1 MIWRG
6 ELMCVCV
13 CGGGGLSLSL
23 TRIQTLWNRFD
34 EFLSPRRHLA
44 GGEDFAC
51 VISRWRVVPMRE

>member
-1 MIWRG
+1 
-6 ELMCVCV
+6 MCVCV